1 MAVRATSSWEVAAG
15 NIASLAEV
23 VAAEED
29 WEGEAEDA
37 EKCVRLEGEG
47 RGELVLEASPGSV
60 ISWVG
65 LTSSRPLWEVVGG
78 LQYIASLRGQK
89 LNLGEEGN
97 EEQEDEEL
105 AVFKGSLLLAPGH
118 SRLTL
123 RLPPSSTSPVWF
135 FSLAV
140 TLAPAPLPTATGH
153 FSLTSVDSLL
163 SNSQPLSDKA
173 QQFRAVFQAFQTSG
187 PLSGLPPTLV
197 PPGPSLSS
205 PAPPTSG
212 GDTGNSTAQDS
223 PSSAASLLL
232 FKSYI
237 DQKFEALE
245 EKLLGAVA
253 ASERAQAAKLDKIL
267 KLLENQK
274 PEL

>member
-1 MAVRATSSWEVAAG
+1 MFALQTM
-15 NIASLAEV
+15 SLIIV
-23 VAAEED
+23 
-29 WEGEAEDA
+29 
-37 EKCVRLEGEG
+37 
-47 RGELVLEASPGSV
+47 PNNQV

-89 LNLGEEGN
+89 LDLGEEEN
-97 EEQEDEEL
+97 EEEL
-105 AVFKGSLLLAPGH
+105 AVYKGSLLLAPGH

-140 TLAPAPLPTATGH
+140 TLAPAPLPTSTGH

-163 SNSQPLSDKA
+163 TDSQPLSDKA
-173 QQFRAVFQAFQTSG
+173 QQFREVFQAFQTSG
-187 PLSGLPPTLV
+187 PLTGLPPTLV

-212 GDTGNSTAQDS
+212 GDTGNLTAQDS
-223 PSSAASLLL
+223 PLSAASLLL

-245 EKLLGAVA
+245 EKLLGAIA
-253 ASERAQAAKLDKIL
+253 ASERAQSAKLDKIL

-274 PEL
+274 PES